1 VDDTLLGIGQMAK
14 ASGLTVSALRF
25 YDSSSLLVPAVVD
38 SATGYRLYRP
48 SQLRDARLIA
58 QLRRVAMPLR
68 DVRQILAAQ
77 EDSAE
82 VAAIIERYLY
92 RLEADL
98 TDAKRVLSTVQHLL
112 HDQENPMPTTNDA
125 LAGLTD
131 RHLHSG
137 KVRDLY
143 SAEDGSL
150 LIVATDRISAFD
162 YVLPS
167 EIPDKGAILCQL
179 SLWWFDQLTDVA
191 SHHVITADVADYPS
205 EFAAY
210 ADALRGRSM
219 LCRRLRMV
227 PIECVARGYLTGS
240 GLADYQRTGAVHG
253 VALPAG
259 LVDGSRLPEP
269 IFTPTTKAP
278 AGEHDMPMTYDAVV
292 ATVGAGR
299 SEQLRTLTL
308 DVYRRAAEHAAS
320 AGVIL
325 ADTKLEF
332 GVAADGTLVLA
343 DEVITPDSSRFWPA
357 EDWQPGRA
365 QPSYDKQ
372 FVRDWLTGTSGWDR
386 TGPPPPLP
394 DAVVKQTRAKYVE
407 AFERLTGRGF
417 AADVQQQQPNAE

>member
-1 VDDTLLGIGQMAK
+1 
-14 ASGLTVSALRF
+14 
-25 YDSSSLLVPAVVD
+25 
-38 SATGYRLYRP
+38 
-48 SQLRDARLIA
+48 
-58 QLRRVAMPLR
+58 MPLR
-68 DVRQILAAQ
+68 DIRQILAAQ

-82 VAAIIERYLY
+82 VAAIIERHLH
-92 RLEADL
+92 RLEAGL
-98 TDAKRVLSTVQHLL
+98 ADAKRVLSTAQYLL

-125 LAGLTD
+125 LAALAD

-143 SAEDGSL
+143 SADDGSL
-150 LIVATDRISAFD
+150 LVVATDRISAFD

-191 SHHVITADVADYPS
+191 PHHVITADVADYPS
-205 EFAAY
+205 EFGAF
-210 ADALRGRSM
+210 ADTLRGRSM
-219 LCRRLRMV
+219 LCRRLSMV
-227 PIECVARGYLTGS
+227 PVECVARGYLTGS

-278 AGEHDMPMTYDAVV
+278 VGEHDAPMTYDDVV

-299 SEQLRTLTL
+299 AAELRETTLS
-308 DVYRRAAEHAAS
+308 VYRRAAEQAVS

-343 DEVITPDSSRFWPA
+343 DEVLTPDSSRLWPA
-357 EDWQPGRA
+357 DGWQPGRP
-365 QPSYDKQ
+365 QSSYDKQ
-372 FVRDWLTGTSGWDR
+372 FVRDWLTGASGWDR
-386 TGPPPPLP
+386 TGPPPLLP

-407 AFERLTGRGF
+407 AFERLTGRQF
-417 AADVQQQQPNAE
+417 EADVQQQQPNTE